1 MQSAIDLHRCNK
13 KRRSGRQIV
22 CSNVLVP
29 ATILTRRR
37 RKVNRKFCPV
47 DGFVE
52 NLQLFSANEVT
63 KMYDTSNFSK
73 PIDKSRQ
80 RGYNGIVNSK
90 GAADKLSVALF
101 FLVYS
106 ANSIH
111 KGVYEVSGLLHPF
124 DNLCCNNS

>member
-1 MQSAIDLHRCNK
+1 M
-13 KRRSGRQIV
+13 
-22 CSNVLVP
+22 
-29 ATILTRRR
+29 
-37 RKVNRKFCPV
+37 

-52 NLQLFSANEVT
+52 ILQLFSANSVT

-101 FLVYS
+101 FWFIALIPYT
-106 ANSIH
+106 
-111 KGVYEVSGLLHPF
+111 KGCMKSQDFCTPLIIYAVTFTRRYLYGLS
-124 DNLCCNNS
+124 DNFTTGNG